1 MDFMDFEVYYYLSE
15 EDKQSYLNSI
25 GFNRVDYLISYN
37 TWFSNPNNPITNS
50 VTKTINIRAC
60 SNGNLINNSFYYL
73 HAEDKVGLENFF
85 DIRLKIFKY

>member
-25 GFNRVDYLISYN
+25 GFSRVDYLISYN

-60 SNGNLINNSFYYL
+60 SNGNLINNSF
-73 HAEDKVGLENFF
+73 VISGTSF
-85 DIRLKIFKY
+85 DIDNKVNSFLKG